1 MAKPTARCVLDR
13 TRPCMSC
20 VADSP
25 AECPYP
31 YLMADTDPAA
41 LLVDTEPAVVMADT
55 EHAA

>member
-1 MAKPTARCVLDR
+1 MANPTARCVLDR

-41 LLVDTEPAVVMADT
+41 
-55 EHAA
+55 